1 MTANFTDKSTLPAMR
16 TGAVV
21 WKYKIIYVY
30 KNEPIGNWIAE
41 IAISVLGNV

>member
-1 MTANFTDKSTLPAMR
+1 MTANFTDKSTLPAKG
-16 TGAVV
+16 TGVV

-30 KNEPIGNWIAE
+30 KNEPIGNWSAE